1 MIPIA
6 YNVHSLA
13 ARRSTTIAAALGIA
27 LVVFVFAAVLML
39 ANGVEQTMR
48 ATGSPLN
55 AIILRK
61 GSQAE
66 MQSGIEENAVGVLRA
81 SPEAAPAG
89 SGTMS
94 TAEVVV
100 IITASA
106 AGTKGG
112 VSNAVVRGVM
122 PESFMLR
129 QQLQI
134 IEGRNFTPGSDE
146 VIVGRGIASRLADVG
161 VGRELALKRNRP
173 VKIVGVFSADNSSF
187 ESEIWGDLNSIRAI
201 FNRQGAVSSVTLR
214 LKNASLFEDLRR
226 RIASDPRLGLE
237 VKREPTYYDEQS
249 QGLSVFIK
257 TLGLVIAIFF
267 SVGAMIGAMITMY
280 AQVAQ
285 RSREIGTLRA
295 LGFRRSRVLLS
306 FLLEAILLS
315 LIGGALGIVGALGMS
330 FVHFSTVNFQSF
342 SELVF
347 RFTPSPGILIGSL
360 LFASIMGL
368 LGGLFPAVRASRVSP
383 VAAMRD

>member
-1 MIPIA
+1 LIPIA